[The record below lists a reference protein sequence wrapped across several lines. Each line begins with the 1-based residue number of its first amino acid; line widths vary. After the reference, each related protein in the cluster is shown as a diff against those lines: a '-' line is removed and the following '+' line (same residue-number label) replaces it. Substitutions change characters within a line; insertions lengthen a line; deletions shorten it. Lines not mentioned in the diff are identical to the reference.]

1 MAKQLTVIAHL
12 VAKPGKIEDTKAFL
26 MSLVDKTR
34 AEAGCVNYDLHQDDD
49 NPAEFTFYEN
59 WTNRAEWDKH
69 MEMPYLQEFAARK
82 AELFAVE
89 PHIRL
94 MTMISTAAN

>member
-12 VAKPGKIEDTKAFL
+12 VAKPDKIEDTRAFL
-26 MSLVDKTR
+26 LSMIDKTR
-34 AEAGCVNYDLHQDDD
+34 TEPGCVDYDLHQDDA

-59 WTNRAEWDKH
+59 WTSRAEWDKH
-69 MEMPYLQEFAARK
+69 MEMPYLKEFAARK
-82 AELFAVE
+82 NELFAVD

-94 MTMISTAAN
+94 MTMISKRA